1 MKFTLSW
8 LMDHLETQASVT
20 TIAERLTMTGLEVEA
35 VHDRGS
41 ELNDFIVAAVLTAE
55 PHPNAD
61 KLRVCT
67 VDTGAERL
75 QVVCGAP
82 NARAGMKG
90 IFAPVGSTV
99 PATGLALKHAAIRG
113 VESAGMLLSA
123 RELNLSDD
131 HTGIIE
137 VAGEVAIGT
146 PAAVALGLADPL
158 IDVAI
163 TPNRGDC
170 LGVRGIARDLA
181 AAGLGHLKPLKLEP
195 ILGSFASP
203 IGVKLD
209 FSRETAHACP
219 CFVGRTIRGVR
230 NGPSPRWM
238 QDRLSAIGLRPISA
252 LVDITNYLTYDLNRP
267 LHVFDAGK
275 VRGDLQVRLSR
286 DGETLT
292 ALNGE
297 TYTLDAAMTVITDD
311 IAVESLGGVMGGART
326 GCTDDTTT
334 VFLESA
340 LFDPIRTARTGR
352 RLGILSDA
360 RFRFERGI
368 DPSFL
373 VDGMEIATRLVL
385 DLCGGEP
392 SALVIAGAAPP
403 PRPTIRFRPAR
414 VQALTGITI
423 APAESALILETLGFT
438 LDKGEEASWDVAP
451 PPWRGDVDSE
461 ACLIEEVARIRGLEH
476 IPATPLPAPAVVPGP
491 ALSPEQQRRATVKRV
506 LAARGLTEA
515 VTLSFLAQAEAE
527 PFGGGSAAL
536 RLTNPI
542 SADLDHMR
550 PSLVPNL
557 LTAARRNADRGWRD
571 CALFEVGPQYGGIE
585 PQDQQIVAAGVRSG
599 RAHPRHWAVAA
610 RSVDVFDV
618 KADALGVLEGLG
630 VAVERVKLAAG
641 APPWYHPGRSGTL
654 GFGPKSVLAV
664 FGELHP
670 AVLERLDVR
679 GPAAAFEV
687 FLAALPARQSRRAEN
702 QAPPLSPL
710 QPLER
715 DFAFIVDAEV
725 PAEAVLAAVRRAEAK
740 LITNIR
746 VFDVF
751 AGGGIGENRKSIAI
765 SVVLQPVE
773 RTLTDAEIEAIAGRI
788 VASVTK
794 ATGGVLRS

>member
-8 LMDHLETQASVT
+8 LKDHLETQASAPA
-20 TIAERLTMTGLEVEA
+20 IAERLTMIGLEVEA
-35 VHDRGS
+35 VHDRGR
-41 ELNDFIVAAVLTAE
+41 ELGDFFVAAVLTAE

-61 KLRVCT
+61 KLKVCT

-90 IFAPVGSTV
+90 IFAPVGTTV
-99 PATGLALKHAAIRG
+99 PGTGLALKRAAIRG

-137 VAGEVAIGT
+137 VVDEFAIGT

-158 IDVAI
+158 FDVAI

-195 ILGSFASP
+195 VAGSFASP
-203 IGVKLD
+203 IDVKLD
-209 FSRETAHACP
+209 FDRETASACP

-238 QDRLSAIGLRPISA
+238 QDRLNAIGLRPISA

-275 VRGDLQVRLSR
+275 VRGDLQVRLGR
-286 DGETLT
+286 NGETLT

-311 IAVESLGGVMGGART
+311 IEVESLGGVMGGART

-352 RLGILSDA
+352 TLGILSDA

-373 VDGMEIATRLVL
+373 IDGMEIATRLVL

-392 SALVIAGAAPP
+392 SALVTAGAAPP
-403 PRPTIRFRPAR
+403 PRPAIRFRPAR

-423 APAESALILETLGFT
+423 TPAESAIILETLGFT
-438 LDKGEEASWDVAP
+438 LEKGEGAWEVTP
-451 PPWRGDVDSE
+451 PAWRGDVDSE

-476 IPATPLPAPAVVPGP
+476 IPATPLPAPTVVPAP
-491 ALSPEQQRRATVKRV
+491 ALSPEQQRRAAVKRV

-515 VTLSFLAQAEAE
+515 VTLSFLARAEAE
-527 PFGGGSAAL
+527 PFDGASAAL

-542 SADLDHMR
+542 SADLNQMR

-557 LTAARRNADRGWRD
+557 LTAVRRNADRGLRD

-585 PQDQQIVAAGVRSG
+585 PQDQEIVATGVRSG
-599 RAHPRHWAVAA
+599 RAGHRHWAVAA
-610 RSVDVFDV
+610 RSVDAFDV
-618 KADALGVLEGLG
+618 KADALGLLEVLG
-630 VAVERVKLAAG
+630 VAVERLKLTAE
-641 APPWYHPGRSGTL
+641 APAWYHPGRSGTF
-654 GFGPKSVLAV
+654 GFGPKNVLAV

-670 AVLERLDVR
+670 AVLERLNVR

-687 FLAALPARQSRRAEN
+687 FLAALPARRPRRTEN
-702 QAPPLSPL
+702 QAPSLSPL

-725 PAEAVLAAVRRAEAK
+725 PAEAVLTAVRRAEAK
-740 LITNIR
+740 LITDIR

-751 AGGGIGENRKSIAI
+751 AGGGIGEGLKSIAI

>member
-8 LMDHLETQASVT
+8 LKDHLETQASAPA
-20 TIAERLTMTGLEVEA
+20 IAERLTMIGLEVEA
-35 VHDRGS
+35 VHDRGR
-41 ELNDFIVAAVLTAE
+41 ELGDFFVAAVLTAE

-61 KLRVCT
+61 KLKVCT
-67 VDTGAERL
+67 VDTGTEHL

-90 IFAPVGSTV
+90 IFAPVGTTV
-99 PATGLALKHAAIRG
+99 PGTGLALKRAAIRG
-113 VESAGMLLSA
+113 VESSGMLLSA

-137 VAGEVAIGT
+137 VADEFATGA
-146 PAAVALGLADPL
+146 PAAVALGLADPVF
-158 IDVAI
+158 DVAI

-170 LGVRGIARDLA
+170 LGVRGIARDLS
-181 AAGLGHLKPLKLEP
+181 AAGLGRLRPLKREP
-195 ILGSFASP
+195 VAGGFVSP
-203 IGVKLD
+203 IDVRLEFD
-209 FSRETAHACP
+209 PETANACP
-219 CFVGRTIRGVR
+219 CFVGRVIRGVR
-230 NGPSPRWM
+230 NGPSPRWL
-238 QDRLSAIGLRPISA
+238 QERLSAIGLRPIST
-252 LVDITNYLTYDLNRP
+252 LVDLTNYLTYDLNRP
-267 LHVFDAGK
+267 LHVFDAEK
-275 VRGDLQVRLSR
+275 VRGDLHVRLSR
-286 DGETLT
+286 AGETLT
-292 ALNGE
+292 ALNGQ
-297 TYTLDAAMTVITDD
+297 TYTLDAQITVITDD
-311 IAVESLGGVMGGART
+311 AEVESLGGVMGGART
-326 GCTDDTTT
+326 GCTDRTTT

-352 RLGILSDA
+352 TLGILSDA

-373 VDGMEIATRLVL
+373 IDGMEIATRMVL

-392 SALVIAGAAPP
+392 SELVIAGAAPS
-403 PRPTIRFRPAR
+403 PRPAIRFRPAR
-414 VQALTGITI
+414 VQALTGIAI
-423 APAESALILETLGFT
+423 APSESAQILETLGFI
-438 LDKGEEASWDVAP
+438 LDKDDGAWLVKP
-451 PPWRGDVDSE
+451 PSWRGDVDSE

-491 ALSPEQQRRATVKRV
+491 ALSTEQQRRATAKRV

-515 VTLSFLAQAEAE
+515 VTLSFLARAEAE
-527 PFGGGSAAL
+527 PFGGASPAL

-542 SADLDHMR
+542 SADLDQMR

-557 LTAARRNADRGWRD
+557 LTAVRRNADRGWRD
-571 CALFEVGPQYGGIE
+571 CALFEVGPQYAGIE
-585 PQDQQIVAAGVRSG
+585 PQDQQGVAAGVRSG
-599 RAHPRHWAVAA
+599 RAGPRHWSSAA
-610 RSVDVFDV
+610 RPVDVFDV
-618 KADALGVLEGLG
+618 KADALGLLESLG
-630 VAVERVKLAAG
+630 VTVERLKLMAE
-641 APPWYHPGRSGTL
+641 APAWYHPGRSGTL

-687 FLAALPARQSRRAEN
+687 FLAALPARRSRRAES
-702 QAPPLSPL
+702 QALPLSPF

-715 DFAFIVDAEV
+715 DFAFVVDAEV
-725 PAEAVLAAVRRAEAK
+725 PAEAVLTAVRRAEAK
-740 LITNIR
+740 LISDIR

-751 AGGGIGENRKSIAI
+751 VGGAIGEGRKSIAI

-794 ATGGVLRS
+794 ATGGILRS

>member
-8 LMDHLETQASVT
+8 LSDHLETQASASE
-20 TIAERLTMTGLEVEA
+20 IAERLTMIGHEVEA
-35 VHDRGS
+35 VHDRGR
-41 ELNDFIVAAVLTAE
+41 ELGDFFVAAVLTAE

-90 IFAPVGSTV
+90 IFAPVGTTV
-99 PATGLALKHAAIRG
+99 PGTGLALKRAAIRG
-113 VESAGMLLSA
+113 IESAGMLLSA

-137 VAGEVAIGT
+137 VAPEFATGT

-158 IDVAI
+158 FDVAI

-181 AAGLGHLKPLKLEP
+181 AAGLGRLKPLKLEP
-195 ILGSFASP
+195 VAGSFASP
-203 IGVKLD
+203 IAVKLAFD
-209 FSRETAHACP
+209 AETANACSF
-219 CFVGRTIRGVR
+219 FVGRTIRGVR

-238 QDRLSAIGLRPISA
+238 QERLSAIGLRPISA

-267 LHVFDAGK
+267 LHVFDAEK
-275 VRGDLQVRLSR
+275 VRGDLRVRLSR
-286 DGETLT
+286 DGEMLT
-292 ALNGE
+292 ALNGQ
-297 TYTLDAAMTVITDD
+297 TYTLDAQMTVITDD
-311 IAVESLGGVMGGART
+311 VEVESLGAVMGGART
-326 GCTDDTTT
+326 GCAGETTT

-352 RLGILSDA
+352 TLGILSDA

-373 VDGMEIATRLVL
+373 IDGLEIATRVVL
-385 DLCGGEP
+385 ELCGGEP
-392 SALVIAGAAPP
+392 SEMVIAGAAPP
-403 PRPTIRFRPAR
+403 SKPVIRFRPAR
-414 VQALTGITI
+414 VEALTGITI
-423 APAESALILETLGFT
+423 APAESAVILEALGFT
-438 LDKGEEASWDVAP
+438 LDQGAGTWMVVP

-461 ACLIEEVARIRGLEH
+461 ACLVEEVARIRGLEH
-476 IPATPLPAPAVVPGP
+476 IPATPLPVREVVPGP
-491 ALSPEQQRRATVKRV
+491 ALSPEQQRRANAKRV

-515 VTLSFLAQAEAE
+515 VTLSFLAGTEAE
-527 PFGGGSAAL
+527 PFGGASPAL

-542 SADLDHMR
+542 SADLDQMR

-557 LTAARRNADRGWRD
+557 LTAVRRNADRGLRD
-571 CALFEVGPQYGGIE
+571 CALFEVGPQYSGIE
-585 PQDQQIVAAGVRSG
+585 PQDQQIVATGVRSG
-599 RAHPRHWAVAA
+599 RANHRHWAAAA
-610 RSVDVFDV
+610 RPVDVFDV
-618 KADALGVLEGLG
+618 KADALGVLESLG
-630 VAVERVKLAAG
+630 TAVERLKLTAD

-654 GFGPKSVLAV
+654 GFGPKNVLAV

-670 AVLERLDVR
+670 AVLEHLGVR
-679 GPAAAFEV
+679 GPVAAFEV
-687 FLAALPARQSRRAEN
+687 FLAALPARRSRRTDS
-702 QAPPLSPL
+702 QALPLSSL

-715 DFAFIVDAEV
+715 DFAFIVDADV
-725 PAEAVLAAVRRAEAK
+725 TAEAVLAAVRRAEAK
-740 LITNIR
+740 LISDIR

-751 AGGGIGENRKSIAI
+751 AGGAIGERQKSIAI

-773 RTLTDAEIEAIAGRI
+773 KTLTDAEIEAIAGRI
-788 VASVTK
+788 VASVAK